1 MVCPH
6 AADRSAAR
14 AAGVVAGEGTAL
26 GVVLRAAR
34 RLPVVGLVVW
44 LVVGLVG
51 LVVWL
56 QLVVLVVELVAGH
69 AVQQFV
75 VRELVEF
82 VRLLVE
88 FV

>member
-1 MVCPH
+1 
-6 AADRSAAR
+6 
-14 AAGVVAGEGTAL
+14 
-26 GVVLRAAR
+26 
-34 RLPVVGLVVW
+34 VW